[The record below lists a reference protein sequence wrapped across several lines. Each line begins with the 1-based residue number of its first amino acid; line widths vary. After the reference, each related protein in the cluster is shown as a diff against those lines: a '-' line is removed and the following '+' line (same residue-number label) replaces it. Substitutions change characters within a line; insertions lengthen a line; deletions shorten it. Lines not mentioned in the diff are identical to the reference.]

1 MSLSRMS
8 QKSEMLNRISKRRTQ
23 SLEPAQSDQSENT
36 QETTSSE
43 SQQCT
48 SPTLFQWAEK
58 QTQKTSQQCEEDSV
72 RSGQKGW
79 DYDQFGHGS

>member
-1 MSLSRMS
+1 MS
-8 QKSEMLNRISKRRTQ
+8 QKSELLNRISRRQTQ
-23 SLEPAQSDQSENT
+23 SQEPAQSDPNEST
-36 QETTSSE
+36 PETTSLE

-48 SPTLFQWAEK
+48 NPTLFQWAEK
-58 QTQKTSQQCEEDSV
+58 QTPKNSQQCEEDSA